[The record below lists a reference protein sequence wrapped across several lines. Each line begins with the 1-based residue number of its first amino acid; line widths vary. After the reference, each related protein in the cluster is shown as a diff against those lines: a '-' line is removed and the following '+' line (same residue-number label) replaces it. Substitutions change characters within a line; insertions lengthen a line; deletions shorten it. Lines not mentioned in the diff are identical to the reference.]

1 MTTANPLTL
10 EGAPG
15 AAPAAPSQSGERAS
29 LALRLTA
36 SQASSLIGG
45 GPSLL
50 FTTSSAESV
59 SKPNLRAAA
68 GLATPDDA
76 RRVAAELSEF
86 AQNAMAGTSP
96 VKAGALPSLGAGPQA
111 GTLALPLIQ
120 SGRTLGVLIV
130 CYPNPL
136 TPDRLEALETL
147 AWSASIQLDY
157 PVLTAEHEKLR
168 NDWEERASNE
178 DEKSDE
184 LLKLSEEL
192 FAQDIQLLQNNEK
205 LGKIEKLKND
215 FIEKMSRELRTPLNS
230 IIEATIT
237 VLASENENL
246 SEESQQTLRSALDEG
261 TAFQR
266 TLQNILDLWRIKQN
280 EFPIETQELSFA
292 EVIDET
298 IFSVQDTL
306 GSKPVEIIKEIPEPL
321 PKVRGDLAKIN
332 QILFLLLDNAAK
344 FIEKGTITI
353 GATFEGDRLHC
364 SIEDTGIGIC
374 ADDQKYIWN
383 EFYQVDDRS
392 SHNYRGAGL
401 GLTLVHDLLI
411 LLEGDSLLES
421 EPGKGTRVEFSV
433 PVTLA

>member
-1 MTTANPLTL
+1 MAMDLDTSSGSEAATPSTAIEARLNLV
-10 EGAPG
+10 
-15 AAPAAPSQSGERAS
+15 
-29 LALRLTA
+29 LRLAA
-36 SQASSLIGG
+36 SQASSLVGG
-45 GPSLL
+45 AGSLIFTSPSSD
-50 FTTSSAESV
+50 TA
-59 SKPNLRAAA
+59 PRLRAAA
-68 GLATPDDA
+68 GFPSPDDA
-76 RRVAAELSEF
+76 RQAANRAESLACEVI
-86 AQNAMAGTSP
+86 AAGEAKTAVGLDGQNEANA
-96 VKAGALPSLGAGPQA
+96 
-111 GTLALPLIQ
+111 TLALPLVVPD
-120 SGRTLGVLIV
+120 RTLGVLVIG
-130 CYPNPL
+130 NSADL
-136 TPDRLEALETL
+136 SGERREALDSL
-147 AWSASIQLDY
+147 AWSIATQLDY
-157 PVLTAEHEKLR
+157 PNLSAEFEKLR
-168 NDWEERASNE
+168 SESSEHLSMA

-192 FAQDIQLLQNNEK
+192 FAQDIELLRNNEK

-237 VLASENENL
+237 VLAGENDNL
-246 SEESQQTLRSALDEG
+246 SQSSQQTLRKALDEG

-266 TLQNILDLWRIKQN
+266 TLENILDLWRIKQN
-280 EFPIETQELSFA
+280 EFPVETQELSFA

-298 IFSVQDTL
+298 IFSVGDTL
-306 GSKPVEIIKEIPEPL
+306 GDKPVEIIKEIPEPL

-344 FIEKGTITI
+344 FIEEGTIKI
-353 GATFEGDRLHC
+353 GARYENERLFC

-392 SHNYRGAGL
+392 SAKYRGAGL

-411 LLEGDSLLES
+411 LLNGDSMLES
-421 EPGKGTRVEFSV
+421 EPGKGTQVEFSV